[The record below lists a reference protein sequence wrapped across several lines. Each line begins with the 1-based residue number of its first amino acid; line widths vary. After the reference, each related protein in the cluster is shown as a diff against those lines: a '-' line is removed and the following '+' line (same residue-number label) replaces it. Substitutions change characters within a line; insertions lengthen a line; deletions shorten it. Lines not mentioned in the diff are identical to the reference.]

1 MWLCTLLKFATEL
14 KSSLISKNT
23 PTLFSLESN
32 VISKTIIQ
40 LATNTN
46 FTVTGLSITKPSS
59 TFRLNK
65 TNMSIGSVGLIIG
78 AAGLAALYQW
88 YATII
93 TRRNKVQEAL
103 SSVDV
108 HLNQRYDLIPNIVS
122 LAARYMA
129 HERALL
135 TEVTRLREEAH
146 KPTPTTPTALGK
158 RFALEGELSQR
169 VGQLL
174 VSLEAYPEL
183 KADRPVIEAQQ
194 TWIEIEAQITA
205 SRRFYNAAVNQ
216 LNNAI
221 QIFPGPII
229 AGNAG
234 VAAMPFFEAPTA
246 SRAAPTV
253 EGILGPTP

>member
-1 MWLCTLLKFATEL
+1 MGT
-14 KSSLISKNT
+14 
-23 PTLFSLESN
+23 
-32 VISKTIIQ
+32 
-40 LATNTN
+40 
-46 FTVTGLSITKPSS
+46 
-59 TFRLNK
+59 
-65 TNMSIGSVGLIIG
+65 GSVWLIIG
-78 AAGLAALYQW
+78 AACVVALYLW

-122 LAARYMA
+122 LAARYMT

-135 TEVTRLREEAH
+135 TEVTRLREEAR
-146 KPTPTTPTALGK
+146 KTTPTALGK
-158 RFALEGELSQR
+158 RFALEGELGQR

-229 AGNAG
+229 AGIAG
-234 VAAMPFFEAPTA
+234 VAAMPFFEAPA
-246 SRAAPTV
+246 AARAAPTV